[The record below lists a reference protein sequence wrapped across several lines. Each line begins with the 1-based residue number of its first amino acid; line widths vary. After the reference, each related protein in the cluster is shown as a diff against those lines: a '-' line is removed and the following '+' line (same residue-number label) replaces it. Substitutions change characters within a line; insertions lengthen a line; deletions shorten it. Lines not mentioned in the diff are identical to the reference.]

1 MFLGLTC
8 VLSGLALGSIA
19 KASGKPWQRSVPA
32 TILVFLVDPDDVGS
46 GLAHATWDELRTRA
60 AYDQLAAWQRRRLAN
75 AIAGTLNDRDVPSRL
90 AALEMLDDLNPGRS
104 AILAGVLGGFIED
117 GPTPGPPPV
126 RAVEGETITISSH
139 PPRPE
144 HVRHDDLV
152 VRLLGRVGASAD
164 VSVLEGVLQAR
175 GWTRQRSEALWA
187 LAVLNDPSA
196 VEAMCDI
203 PLDRQP
209 WTEVVLAVALF
220 GDRAGERGEQL
231 MVEAR
236 ARMFPRSY
244 PYLDACSNAINGRS
258 SHVSIAL
265 SEVLRQDVHVLSH
278 HYASEALRKLG
289 AQAEPAVPTLI
300 EMLNSELAWR
310 RRSAAAVLGSIGP
323 GARQALPDLE
333 RLADD
338 EDRYV
343 SRTALWAID
352 RIRRPD

>member
-1 MFLGLTC
+1 M
-8 VLSGLALGSIA
+8 
-19 KASGKPWQRSVPA
+19 
-32 TILVFLVDPDDVGS
+32 LVFLVSPDDVGD

-60 AYDQLAAWQRRRLAN
+60 TYDQLAAWQRRRLAN
-75 AIAGTLNDRDVPSRL
+75 AIAGTLNERDTPSRL
-90 AALEMLDDLNPGRS
+90 AALEAIEDLHPPRS
-104 AILAGVLGGFIED
+104 AVLSGVLAGLIQD
-117 GPTPGPPPV
+117 GPTAGPLPV
-126 RAVEGETITISSH
+126 KGVEGETSWVSSH

-144 HVRHDDLV
+144 RYLHDDLV
-152 VRLLGRVGASAD
+152 VRLLGRVGTLSD
-164 VSVLEGVLQAR
+164 VPMLTGVLQSR
-175 GWTRQRSEALWA
+175 EWFHQRSEALWA

-196 VEAMCDI
+196 VEAMCNI
-203 PLDRQP
+203 SLDRQP

-258 SHVSIAL
+258 FHVSIAL
-265 SEVLRQDVHVLSH
+265 SGVLRQDVHVLSH
-278 HYASEALRKLG
+278 NFASDALRKLG

-300 EMLNSELAWR
+300 ELLSSELAWR